1 LERLHSSK
9 PPCASGSHEEH
20 GVRERKTILRP
31 TIAIS
36 LMRFLATPTP
46 PQAFR
51 ELTARERENLTL
63 IAQGH
68 NNANIADRQVLSPIT
83 VRNNVSNIFG
93 RAQTI
98 VGARAAWL
106 AQDRR

>member
-1 LERLHSSK
+1 
-9 PPCASGSHEEH
+9 
-20 GVRERKTILRP
+20 
-31 TIAIS
+31 
-36 LMRFLATPTP
+36 MRFLATPTP

-83 VRNNVSNIFG
+83 VQQCLEYLRPRPGDRG
-93 RAQTI
+93 RQ
-98 VGARAAWL
+98 GSL
-106 AQDRR
+106 A